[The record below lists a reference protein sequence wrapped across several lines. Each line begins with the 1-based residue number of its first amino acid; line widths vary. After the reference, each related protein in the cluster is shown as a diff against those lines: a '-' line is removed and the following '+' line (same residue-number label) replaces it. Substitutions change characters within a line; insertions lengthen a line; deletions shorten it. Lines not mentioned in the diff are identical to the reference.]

1 MDTLMYICTHM
12 YSHVTHTHTHA
23 HILHTCYSCK
33 WYFLSFLMCAFPQ
46 LSSAGERPVAAES
59 FCPFETGGSG
69 ANFYRGRRRVIQGW
83 KSFGQAKYSAG
94 YVEAAKQLIIRAK
107 H

>member
-1 MDTLMYICTHM
+1 
-12 YSHVTHTHTHA
+12 
-23 HILHTCYSCK
+23 
-33 WYFLSFLMCAFPQ
+33 MCAFPQ

-59 FCPFETGGSG
+59 FCLFETGGSG